1 MQTDFLAIFKPV
13 LQRLPNLVLAL
24 LSALLLSA
32 SWFSPFTFLIFFAWL
47 PLLLI
52 EDKISALPSS
62 GRTRLRLTGLSYLT
76 FFVWNICVTWWVYY
90 ASFGGAALAFICN
103 SLLMCTVFMIWH
115 NLKRRINKPWAV
127 WLLIPLWLGFEYG
140 HTLWSLTW
148 TWMTLGNAFAE
159 IPNWVQW
166 YEITGTSGGGLWVLA
181 VNILFFQV
189 IKAGSSR
196 PVSFGSALLPALKPV
211 FFILIPIICSYAI
224 LFIRSSSF
232 EDSAN
237 APESYKTLVVQPN
250 VDPYNDKFYTE
261 PEKQL
266 GMLLQQI
273 HGKIDSTVDF
283 LVLPET
289 FLTEEVYEGH
299 EFESLSLP
307 FLRDSLL
314 RKYPNLTIISG
325 INTRYVYK
333 PGEKKSAT
341 VRKFSDV
348 AEYFDSYNTGMQFN
362 NESVAFYHKS
372 KLVPGVEQMPF
383 PAIFKYFESFAID
396 LGGTSGSLGMQDDRT
411 VFFSHKRKVGIAPVI
426 CYESVYPDYV
436 GQYVRNGANLIFII
450 TNDGWWENTPG
461 HRQHLAYARLRAI
474 ETRKEIARCANTGI
488 SCFITPLG
496 VVEQATPYWEEAL
509 ITKNMKP
516 NDVTTLFVRFGDLIS
531 YASSLLAILLLIWS
545 QVLRFKKS

>member
-1 MQTDFLAIFKPV
+1 M
-13 LQRLPNLVLAL
+13 L
-24 LSALLLSA
+24 LSGLLLSA
-32 SWFSPFTFLIFFAWL
+32 SWFSPFTFLIFFAWV
-47 PLLLI
+47 PLLLV

-76 FFVWNICVTWWVYY
+76 FFTWNICVTWWVYY

-115 NLKRRINKPWAV
+115 NLKRRVNKPWAI

-189 IKAGSSR
+189 IKSG
-196 PVSFGSALLPALKPV
+196 ALKATGAGPAFLPV
-211 FFILIPIICSYAI
+211 LKPIFFIIIPIICSYAI
-224 LFIRSSSF
+224 LFVRIPAF
-232 EDSAN
+232 EGSAN
-237 APESYKTLVVQPN
+237 TTGGYKTLIVQPN
-250 VDPYNDKFYTE
+250 VDPYNDKFYTK

-266 GMLLQQI
+266 ELLLQQI
-273 HGKIDSTVDF
+273 HGKLDSTVDF

-289 FLTEEVYEGH
+289 FLTENVYEGEEWQSFSFH
-299 EFESLSLP
+299 
-307 FLRDSLL
+307 FLKDSLL
-314 RKYPNLTIISG
+314 GKYPDLTIISG
-325 INTRYVYK
+325 ANTMYRYK
-333 PGEKKSAT
+333 PGEKRAAT
-341 VRKFSDV
+341 ARKYSD
-348 AEYFDSYNTGMQFN
+348 ADEYYESYNTGIQMN
-362 NESVAFYHKS
+362 KESLAFYHKS

-383 PAIFKYFESFAID
+383 PAVFKYFEAFAID
-396 LGGTSGSLGMQDDRT
+396 MGGTSGSLGMQDERT
-411 VFFSHKRKVGIAPVI
+411 VFFSQNRKVGIAPVI
-426 CYESVYPDYV
+426 CYESVYSDYV
-436 GQYVRNGANLIFII
+436 AQYVRNGANLIFII

-496 VVEQATPYWEEAL
+496 AIEQATPYWEEAL
-509 ITKNMKP
+509 ISKNMKP
-516 NDVTTLFVRFGDLIS
+516 NDTTTAFVRFGDLLS
-531 YASSLLAILLLIWS
+531 YASSLLGILLLIWS
-545 QVLRFKKS
+545 LVLRFKKS

>member
-1 MQTDFLAIFKPV
+1 MQTDFLVIFKPV

-62 GRTRLRLTGLSYLT
+62 GRTRLKLTGLSYLT

-181 VNILFFQV
+181 VNILLFQV
-189 IKAGSSR
+189 IKAGASK
-196 PVSFGSALLPALKPV
+196 PAQFLKPV

-232 EDSAN
+232 EDAAN
-237 APESYKTLVVQPN
+237 TTESYKTLVVQPN

-299 EFESLSLP
+299 EFESMSLP

-314 RKYPNLTIISG
+314 RKYPDLTIISG

-516 NDVTTLFVRFGDLIS
+516 NNVTTLFVRFGDLLS

>member
-1 MQTDFLAIFKPV
+1 V
-13 LQRLPNLVLAL
+13 LQRLPNLVLVL
-24 LSALLLSA
+24 LSGLLLSA
-32 SWFSPFTFLIFFAWL
+32 SWFSPFTFLIFFAWV
-47 PLLLI
+47 PLLLA
-52 EDKISALPSS
+52 EDKISALPPG
-62 GRTRLRLTGLSYLT
+62 GRSRLKLTGLSYLA
-76 FFVWNICVTWWVYY
+76 FFTWNICVTWWIYY

-115 NLKRRINKPWAV
+115 NLKRRINKPWAI

-148 TWMTLGNAFAE
+148 TWLTLGNAFAE

-166 YEITGTSGGGLWVLA
+166 YELTGTSGGGLWVLA
-181 VNILFFQV
+181 VNILFFQL
-189 IKAGSSR
+189 IKSGS
-196 PVSFGSALLPALKPV
+196 VKAAHFLKPL
-211 FFILIPIICSYAI
+211 FFILIPMICSYAI
-224 LFIRSSSF
+224 LFVRTPAF
-232 EDSAN
+232 EETAT
-237 APESYKTLVVQPN
+237 APGGYKTLVVQPN

-266 GMLLQQI
+266 GLLLQQI
-273 HGKIDSTVDF
+273 KGKLDSTVDF

-289 FLTEEVYEGH
+289 FLTENVYEGEEWQSFSFH
-299 EFESLSLP
+299 
-307 FLRDSLL
+307 FLKDSLL
-314 RKYPNLTIISG
+314 AHYPRLTIISG
-325 INTRYVYK
+325 ANTMYRYK
-333 PGEKKSAT
+333 PGEKRAAT
-341 VRKFSDV
+341 ARKYSN
-348 AEYFDSYNTGMQFN
+348 AELYYESYNTGVQMN
-362 NESVAFYHKS
+362 SEGIVFYHKS

-383 PAIFKYFESFAID
+383 PAFFKYFENFAID
-396 LGGTSGSLGMQDDRT
+396 MGGTTGSLGMQDDRT
-411 VFFSHKRKVGIAPVI
+411 VFFSHNHSVGIAPVI

-436 GQYVRNGANLIFII
+436 AQYVRNGANLIFII

-496 VVEQATPYWEEAL
+496 EVEQATAYWKEAL

-516 NDVTTLFVRFGDLIS
+516 NNTTTLFVRFGDLLS
-531 YASSLLAILLLIWS
+531 YAASVLAILLLIWS

>member
-1 MQTDFLAIFKPV
+1 MLK
-13 LQRLPNLVLAL
+13 RLPNLVLVL
-24 LSALLLSA
+24 LSGLLLSA
-32 SWFSPFTFLIFFAWL
+32 SWFSPFTFLIFFAWV
-47 PLLLI
+47 PLLLA
-52 EDKISALPSS
+52 EDKISALPSD
-62 GRTRLRLTGLSYLT
+62 GRTRLKLTGLSYLT
-76 FFVWNICVTWWVYY
+76 FFIWNVCVTWWVYY

-115 NLKRRINKPWAV
+115 NLKRRVNKPWAV

-148 TWMTLGNAFAE
+148 TWMTLGNAFAG

-181 VNILFFQV
+181 VNILFFLV
-189 IKAGSSR
+189 IKT
-196 PVSFGSALLPALKPV
+196 GSARIAQFLKPV
-211 FFILIPIICSYAI
+211 LFIFIPIICSYAI
-224 LFIRSSSF
+224 LFVRSSAF
-232 EDSAN
+232 EETAGT
-237 APESYKTLVVQPN
+237 AKSYKTLVVQPN
-250 VDPYNDKFYTE
+250 VDPYNDKFYTR

-266 GMLLQQI
+266 ELLLEQI
-273 HGKIDSTVDF
+273 HGTLDSTVDF

-289 FLTEEVYEGH
+289 FLTENIYEG
-299 EFESLSLP
+299 EEWQSLSFH
-307 FLRDSLL
+307 FLKDSLL
-314 RKYPNLTIISG
+314 AKFPHLTIITG
-325 INTRYVYK
+325 ANTLYSYK
-333 PGEKKSAT
+333 PGEKRSPTA
-341 VRKFSDV
+341 RKYSD
-348 AEYFDSYNTGMQFN
+348 ADAYFESYNTGLQLN

-383 PAIFKYFESFAID
+383 PAVFSYFENFAID
-396 LGGTSGSLGMQDDRT
+396 MGGTTGSLGMQDERT
-411 VFFSHKRKVGIAPVI
+411 VFFSHNRRVGIAPVI

-436 GQYVRNGANLIFII
+436 GQYIRNGANLIFII

-496 VVEQATPYWEEAL
+496 AIEQATPYWEKAL
-509 ITKNMKP
+509 IVKNMKP
-516 NDVTTLFVRFGDLIS
+516 NDTVTLFVRFGDLLS
-531 YASSLLAILLLIWS
+531 YASSVLAVLLLIWS